1 MPFRRF
7 LHIVSKIAAVMKKS
21 ITYVQDELFSSH
33 KITNL
38 AELTLSE
45 ERRRLTDG
53 EPAKLP
59 GEGGREG
66 GHSESPGNGCHM
78 EEGALHVMDILANV
92 MPFILISM

>member
-7 LHIVSKIAAVMKKS
+7 LHIVSKIAAVMNKS

-59 GEGGREG
+59 GGGGPLGVPREWL
-66 GHSESPGNGCHM
+66 SYELYTSWIYWQM
-78 EEGALHVMDILANV
+78 
-92 MPFILISM
+92 